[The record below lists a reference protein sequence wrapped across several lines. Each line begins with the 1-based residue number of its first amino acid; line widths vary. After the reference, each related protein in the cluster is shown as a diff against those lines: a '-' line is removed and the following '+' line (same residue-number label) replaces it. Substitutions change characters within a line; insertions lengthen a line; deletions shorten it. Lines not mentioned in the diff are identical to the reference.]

1 MKNMKLKT
9 LAAAL
14 MVCAAGSAA
23 ATGYEVWM
31 SDQGNTNG
39 YVGPGVGQNQAGSNG
54 GMIRIYDSADLE
66 QAAPVNNPTNLN
78 VTAVFPNAAAN
89 TGTVVNRI
97 HGMLP
102 SPNHNYMNVNFV
114 ASGHVGII
122 DARTKAAVALFR
134 TTGTNVGDKD
144 ATGAA
149 IASSTASGRQN
160 HMSFWSPDGSY
171 LIVANQFGKLL
182 ERIDITWDA
191 DRVNIVSAVFNKG
204 ATLDLAGDMT
214 SRVVSLG
221 VAGDQSAVADVSL
234 AAGSVAGVYVT
245 QSKFTPNGI
254 DKQKA
259 GVRPNNTVICPIA
272 SSDGRH
278 AYVTLG
284 GGGQFVVDYTATP
297 MQIVAEYDMS
307 KVRAAG
313 CGGMEGGGF
322 IHLNAGT
329 PSAGKSEFT
338 IYRFPLN
345 YPNADGNGTVDSG
358 EFYPVNVPA
367 PKVLFQDVDNGKLN
381 LDVSMGD
388 AALRPRDAHGMS
400 KNSTRSFLHQF
411 DRVRNQVEVINM
423 GTLARTSY
431 SLEGSSTCAVNVGAE
446 SNAGVAGATASA
458 PFTLPAVTNA
468 AAAVIIPAGKTYA
481 DDPTPDL
488 LDLSPNG
495 DRFFVAMRGP
505 FPNTIGHAAV
515 GSCPGLGI
523 VQLTNGGKSGVL
535 QAVLPTFIDNLSGK
549 NMSDPHG
556 AAIRIK

>member
-1 MKNMKLKT
+1 MKHMKLKT

-14 MVCAAGSAA
+14 MVCATGSAMA
-23 ATGYEVWM
+23 VGYEVWL

-39 YVGPGVGQNQAGSNG
+39 YVGSGAGQNQAGSNG
-54 GMIRIYDSADLE
+54 GMIRIYDSVDLE
-66 QAAPVNNPTNLN
+66 MSPPVDSPVNMN
-78 VTAVFPNAAAN
+78 VTTVFANALTN
-89 TGTVVNRI
+89 TGSDVNRI

-114 ASGHVGII
+114 ASGHMGII

-144 ATGAA
+144 ASGAA
-149 IASSTASGRQN
+149 ISGSTASGRQN

-171 LIVANQFGKLL
+171 LIIANQFGKLL
-182 ERIDITWDA
+182 ERVDVTWDA
-191 DRVNIVSAVFNKG
+191 DRVNITSAVFNKS
-204 ATLDLAGDMT
+204 ATLDLAGDLT
-214 SRVVSLG
+214 GRVVVG
-221 VAGDQSAVADVSL
+221 QDAVADASL
-234 AAGSVAGVYVT
+234 SVGSVSGAYIT

-278 AYVTLG
+278 VYVTLG

-297 MQIVAEYDMS
+297 MQIVAEYDMG

-329 PSAGKSEFT
+329 PSAAKSEFT
-338 IYRFPLN
+338 IYRFGLN
-345 YPNADGNGTVDSG
+345 YPNADSDGIVEAG
-358 EFYPVNVPA
+358 EFYPVNFPA
-367 PKVLFQDVDNGKLN
+367 PKVLFQDTDNGKLN
-381 LDVSMGD
+381 LDVTMND
-388 AALRPRDAHGMS
+388 PALRPRDAHGMS

-411 DRVRNQVEVINM
+411 DRVRNNVEVVNM
-423 GTLARTSY
+423 ATLARTTY
-431 SLEGSSTCAVNVGAE
+431 SLEGTSACAANVGAE
-446 SNAGVAGATASA
+446 SNAGVALATASA

-468 AAAVIIPAGKTYA
+468 SAVVIIPSGKTYA

-535 QAVLPTFIDNLSGK
+535 QAVLPTSIDNLSGK

-556 AAIRIK
+556 AIVRIK